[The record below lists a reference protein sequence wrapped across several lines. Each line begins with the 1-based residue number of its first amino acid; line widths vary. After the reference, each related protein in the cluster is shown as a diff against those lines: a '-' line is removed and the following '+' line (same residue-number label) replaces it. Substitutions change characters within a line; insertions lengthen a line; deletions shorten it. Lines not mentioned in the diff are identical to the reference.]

1 MTLDELSERDRQV
14 AHMVAQGYR
23 QAKIALAMGYS
34 IAWVQWRL
42 KTIYTQ
48 MGVKNRA
55 QLAALVG
62 EERQRRSR

>member
-1 MTLDELSERDRQV
+1 
-14 AHMVAQGYR
+14 MVAQGYR